1 MAERLLIGDVT
12 ALTGIAPGR
21 IRHYEKIGLLRAEH
35 LSNGYRVFD
44 VEQVLELLRIDL
56 MRSLGV
62 SINDIQRLIDGGQT
76 TLADLLDEHRTL
88 LVRQRDRLDQL
99 IAAIDESRAA
109 TECGAAGVAD
119 VTEHILRRLAT
130 THRDSIGVIG
140 RLSAPLSAPVAAM
153 YADLFDDW
161 QLPVPALFGQMVL
174 PPAASTLL
182 EQLAETPGHRLLFDR
197 LRKLAGDVTALG
209 EDLTAAQE
217 LARTWIDRQLAD
229 PLPDDVVSRLR
240 GVQPLLE
247 HDPVIVQGF
256 RAWAGSINPA
266 AAHFID
272 EIALQTAQRGLEAVS
287 VIVLPASGSARPKTD
302 VVAM

>member
-1 MAERLLIGDVT
+1 VAEQLLIGDVT
-12 ALTGIAPGR
+12 ALTGIASGR

-44 VEQVLELLRIDL
+44 IEQVLDLLRIDL

-76 TLADLLDEHRTL
+76 TLAHLLDEHRTL

-99 IAAIDESRAA
+99 IAAIDSA
-109 TECGAAGVAD
+109 TECGAAGVN
-119 VTEHILRRLAT
+119 EHILRRLAT
-130 THRDSIGVIG
+130 SHRDSIGVIG

-153 YADLFDDW
+153 YADLFDEW

-182 EQLAETPGHRLLFDR
+182 AQLAETPGRRVLFDR
-197 LRKLAGDVTALG
+197 LRKLAGDVIALG

-229 PLPDDVVSRLR
+229 PLPDDVVSALR

-272 EIALQTAQRGLEAVS
+272 EIALQTAKRGLEAVS
-287 VIVLPASGSARPKTD
+287 VIVLPPSGSARPKTD
-302 VVAM
+302 VAAM

>member
-1 MAERLLIGDVT
+1 VAEQLLIGDVT
-12 ALTGIAPGR
+12 ALTGIASGR

-44 VEQVLELLRIDL
+44 IEQVLDLLRIDL

-76 TLADLLDEHRTL
+76 TLAHLLDEHRTL

-99 IAAIDESRAA
+99 IAAIDSA
-109 TECGAAGVAD
+109 TECGAAGVN
-119 VTEHILRRLAT
+119 EHILRRLAT
-130 THRDSIGVIG
+130 SHRDSIGVIG

-153 YADLFDDW
+153 YADLFDEW

-182 EQLAETPGHRLLFDR
+182 AQLAETPGRRVLFDR
-197 LRKLAGDVTALG
+197 LRKLAGDVIALG

-229 PLPDDVVSRLR
+229 PLPDDVVSALR

-272 EIALQTAQRGLEAVS
+272 EIALQTAKRGLEAVS

-302 VVAM
+302 VAAM

>member
-1 MAERLLIGDVT
+1 VAEQLLIGDVT
-12 ALTGIAPGR
+12 ALTGIASGR

-44 VEQVLELLRIDL
+44 VEQVLDLLRIDL

-99 IAAIDESRAA
+99 IAAIDAA
-109 TECGAAGVAD
+109 TDCGAAGLNGQ
-119 VTEHILRRLAT
+119 ILRRLAT

-153 YADLFDDW
+153 YADLFNEW
-161 QLPVPALFGQMVL
+161 KLPGPALFGQMVL
-174 PPAASTLL
+174 PAAASTLL
-182 EQLAETPGHRLLFDR
+182 AQLAETPGRQVLFDR
-197 LRKLAGDVTALG
+197 LRKLAGDVVVLG
-209 EDLTAAQE
+209 ENLTAATE
-217 LARTWIDRQLAD
+217 LARTWIDQQVAD
-229 PLPDDVVSRLR
+229 PLPDDVVSALR

-266 AAHFID
+266 ATHFID
-272 EIALQTAQRGLEAVS
+272 EIGLQTARRGLEAVS
-287 VIVLPASGSARPKTD
+287 VIVLPASRPDRPNTG

>member
-1 MAERLLIGDVT
+1 MAEQLLIGDVT
-12 ALTGIAPGR
+12 ALTGIASGR

-44 VEQVLELLRIDL
+44 VEQVLDLLRIDL

-62 SINDIQRLIDGGQT
+62 GINDIQRLVDGAQT
-76 TLADLLDEHRTL
+76 TLADLLDEHRGL

-99 IAAIDESRAA
+99 IAALDRA
-109 TECGAAGVAD
+109 TTGSAD
-119 VTEHILRRLAT
+119 DLNEHILRRLAT

-140 RLSAPLSAPVAAM
+140 RLSAPLPAPVAAM
-153 YADLFDDW
+153 YADLFDEW
-161 QLPVPALFGQMVL
+161 ELPVPALFGQMVL

-182 EQLAETPGHRLLFDR
+182 AQLAETPGRRALFDR
-197 LRKLAGDVTALG
+197 LRRLAGDVIALG
-209 EDLTAAQE
+209 ENRSAASK
-217 LARTWIDRQLAD
+217 LAHRWIDEQLAD
-229 PLPDDVVSRLR
+229 PLPDDVVGALR
-240 GVQPLLE
+240 GVRPLLE

-272 EIALQTAQRGLEAVS
+272 EVAAQAARRGLQAVS
-287 VIVLPASGSARPKTD
+287 VIVLPAASKDPSDDATT
-302 VVAM
+302 

>member
-1 MAERLLIGDVT
+1 VAEQLLIGDVT
-12 ALTGIAPGR
+12 ALTGIASGR

-44 VEQVLELLRIDL
+44 VEQVLDLLRIDL

-62 SINDIQRLIDGGQT
+62 SINDIQRLVDGGQT

-99 IAAIDESRAA
+99 IAAIDAA
-109 TECGAAGVAD
+109 TECGAAGVN
-119 VTEHILRRLAT
+119 EQILRRLAT

-140 RLSAPLSAPVAAM
+140 RLSAPLSAPVAGM
-153 YADLFDDW
+153 YANLFDEW

-182 EQLAETPGHRLLFDR
+182 EQLAETPGRRLLFDR
-197 LRKLAGDVTALG
+197 LRKLAGDVIALG
-209 EDLTAAQE
+209 EDLSAAQE

-229 PLPDDVVSRLR
+229 PLPDDVVSVLR

-272 EIALQTAQRGLEAVS
+272 EIAIQTARRGLEAVS
-287 VIVLPASGSARPKTD
+287 VIVLPASCSARPNTD
-302 VVAM
+302 VAAM

>member
-1 MAERLLIGDVT
+1 VAEQLLIGDVT
-12 ALTGIAPGR
+12 ALTGIASGR

-44 VEQVLELLRIDL
+44 VEQVLDLLRIDL

-62 SINDIQRLIDGGQT
+62 GINDIQRLVDGGQT

-88 LVRQRDRLDQL
+88 LVRQRDRLDRL

-109 TECGAAGVAD
+109 TDCGAAGVN
-119 VTEHILRRLAT
+119 EHILRRLAT

-153 YADLFDDW
+153 YADLFGEW
-161 QLPVPALFGQMVL
+161 ELPVPALFGQMVL

-182 EQLAETPGHRLLFDR
+182 EQLAETPGRRVLFDR
-197 LRKLAGDVTALG
+197 LRKLAGDVIALG
-209 EDLTAAQE
+209 ESLAAATE
-217 LARTWIDRQLAD
+217 LAHGWIEQQLAD
-229 PLPDDVVSRLR
+229 PLPDDVVGVLR

-272 EIALQTAQRGLEAVS
+272 EIALQTVRRGCEAVS
-287 VIVLPASGSARPKTD
+287 VIVLPAPSDAP
-302 VVAM
+302 M